1 MEFKA
6 LKVLKEDKV
15 VVVTK
20 EDKALKELQATQ
32 DLVDLGVHKVFK
44 VQ

>member
-1 MEFKA
+1 LEFKA

-20 EDKALKELQATQ
+20 EDKVLKDLPVTQ